1 MVHSHCIIVDLH
13 FLNLSSTYQL
23 NGPGLTLVSF
33 CMYNLFKVSRAG
45 DFVEVYMALRG
56 NLRDFT
62 ITQLLNLINLAQKT
76 GTLVVD
82 GPSEQA
88 YVSFREGKLA
98 YARVGQDDGS
108 LAAVLHKANKLTV
121 NQYRAIV
128 ERTGRINDKELGLLL
143 INAGYLSQEEILANL
158 QNYFTEVIRRLFT
171 WVEGFFRFE
180 GDMLPPDDRINVRL
194 DLENII
200 IEGARQLREW
210 EQLQDEIPSL
220 DMALKFTD
228 RPLKNVSLSVEE
240 WRVVSFINPRNSMK
254 QIAHTNKMNDHEIRR
269 IVYGLLQAG
278 LVEIV
283 RPEGMVIPQS
293 PKTFPTQN
301 KEEQKSLVNKLIG
314 RIRSL

>member
-1 MVHSHCIIVDLH
+1 
-13 FLNLSSTYQL
+13 
-23 NGPGLTLVSF
+23 
-33 CMYNLFKVSRAG
+33 
-45 DFVEVYMALRG
+45 MALRG

-82 GPSEQA
+82 GPGEQA

-98 YARVGQDDGS
+98 YAKVGQDEGS

-128 ERTGRINDKELGLLL
+128 ERAGKINDKELGLLL
-143 INAGYLSQEEILANL
+143 INAGYLSQDEILANL
-158 QNYFTEVIRRLFT
+158 QSYFTDSLRRLFT

-180 GDMLPPDDRINVRL
+180 NEMMPPDDRINVRL

-200 IEGARQLREW
+200 IEGSRQLREW

-228 RPLKNVSLSVEE
+228 RPMKNVNLNVEE
-240 WRVVSFINPRNSMK
+240 WRVVSYINPKNSMK
-254 QIAHTNKMNDHEIRR
+254 QIAQTNKMNDIEMRR

-278 LVEIV
+278 LVEII
-283 RPEGMVIPQS
+283 RPEGMVVQQS
-293 PKTFPTQN
+293 PKMFPTQD
-301 KEEQKSLVNKLIG
+301 KEEQKSLVKKLLG

>member
-1 MVHSHCIIVDLH
+1 M
-13 FLNLSSTYQL
+13 
-23 NGPGLTLVSF
+23 
-33 CMYNLFKVSRAG
+33 G
-45 DFVEVYMALRG
+45 DFVRGTMALRG

-88 YVSFREGKLA
+88 YVSFRNGKLA
-98 YARVGQDDGS
+98 YARVGQEDGS
-108 LAAVLHKANKLTV
+108 LATVLHKANKLTV

-128 ERTGRINDKELGLLL
+128 ERAGHITDKELGLLL

-158 QNYFTEVIRRLFT
+158 QSYFTEVVRRLFT

-180 GDMLPPDDRINVRL
+180 GEMLPPDDRINVRL

-200 IEGARQLREW
+200 IEGSRQLREW

-220 DMALKFTD
+220 DMALKFTE
-228 RPLKNVSLSVEE
+228 RPLKNVNLSVEE
-240 WRVVSFINPRNSMK
+240 WRVVSYINPKNTMK
-254 QIAHTNKMNDHEIRR
+254 QIALTNKMTDLEIRR

-283 RPEGMVIPQS
+283 RPEGMVIQPN
-293 PKTFPTQN
+293 PKMFPTQD